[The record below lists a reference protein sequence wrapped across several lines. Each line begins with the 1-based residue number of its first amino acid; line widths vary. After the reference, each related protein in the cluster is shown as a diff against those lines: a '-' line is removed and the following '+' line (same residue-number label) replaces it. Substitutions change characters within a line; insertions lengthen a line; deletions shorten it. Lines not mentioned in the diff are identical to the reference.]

1 VSQAPLSPTG
11 PFGRWERA
19 VALRYL
25 RARRKD
31 AGVALMSVICFLAV
45 MLAVFAQITVM
56 SVMNGF
62 RSDLLDRMLGFN
74 GHAYV
79 MGQGLVG
86 TETDAIVKRLLTVPD
101 VKRAIPMVEAQAM
114 AMGPAQITGAV
125 VRGVSPADLRRIDI
139 LTGNKGKNIVRGS
152 IDGFGRGEY
161 GGDVVLIGDRMAQS
175 LGVAAGD
182 TITLISPSGA
192 STAFG
197 QSVNQKDY
205 IVGGTFSVGMSEFDQ
220 LFIYMPLEQAQLF
233 FGREG
238 AVDKIEI
245 MLKNADEA
253 TTLRPALREAAGPT
267 VSVMDWTQ
275 QNRSFFEALRV
286 ERVMVR
292 LIMMVV
298 VLMAAL
304 NIISCVV
311 MLVKSKGRDIGI
323 LRTMGASQG
332 SILRIFI
339 MAGVILGLAG
349 SAVGLVL
356 GVLFCANIEGIQVLV
371 ERLTGTQVFNADVY
385 FLSHLPAKI
394 EWSEVAVATGWSFL
408 ISALATL
415 WPAWRA
421 SRMDPV
427 EALRYE

>member
-1 VSQAPLSPTG
+1 MSQAPLSPTG
-11 PFGRWERA
+11 PFGLWERA

-79 MGQGLVG
+79 MGEGLVG
-86 TETDAIVKRLLTVPD
+86 EEPDRIVQRLLKVPD
-101 VKRAIPMVEAQAM
+101 VKRAIPMIEAQAM

-125 VRGVSPADLRRIDI
+125 VRGVSPSDLRRIDI
-139 LTGNKGKNIVRGS
+139 IAGDGGKAITRGS
-152 IDGFGRGEY
+152 LEGFGRGEY
-161 GGDVVLIGDRMAQS
+161 GGDVVLIGDRMAAS
-175 LGVAAGD
+175 LGVGPGD
-182 TITLISPSGA
+182 TITLVSPSGSA
-192 STAFG
+192 TAFG

-238 AVDKIEI
+238 RVDKIEV
-245 MLKNADEA
+245 MLKSPDEA
-253 TTLRPALREAAGPT
+253 TTLRPALRQAAGPA
-267 VSVMDWTQ
+267 VAVMDWTQ
-275 QNRSFFEALRV
+275 QNRSFFQALQV
-286 ERVMVR
+286 ERTMVR

-332 SILRIFI
+332 AILRIFI

-349 SAVGLVL
+349 SAVGLLL
-356 GVLFCANIEGIQVLV
+356 GVIFCANIEGAQQLV
-371 ERLTGTQVFNADVY
+371 ERVTGAQVFNADVY

-394 EWSEVAVATGWSFL
+394 EWAEVAIATGWSFV
-408 ISALATL
+408 ISVLATL

>member
-1 VSQAPLSPTG
+1 MSQAAATHG
-11 PFGRWERA
+11 APFGRWERA
-19 VALRYL
+19 VAVRYL

-31 AGVALMSVICFLAV
+31 AGVALMSVICFLAI

-62 RSDLLDRMLGFN
+62 RADLLDRMLGFN

-79 MGQGLVG
+79 LGDGLYG
-86 TETDAIVKRLLTVPD
+86 EEPAHIVERLLKVPQ
-101 VKRAIPMVEAQAM
+101 VTRATPMVEGQAM
-114 AMGPAQITGAV
+114 VMGPAQISGAM
-125 VRGVSPADLRRIDI
+125 VRGISPSDLRKTDI
-139 LTGNKGKNIVRGS
+139 IAKNIRRGS
-152 IDGFGRGEY
+152 LDGFGQGEY
-161 GGDVVLIGDRMAQS
+161 GGDLILIGDRMAAS
-175 LGVAAGD
+175 LGVGPGD
-182 TITLISPSGA
+182 PITLISPSGA

-197 QSVNQKDY
+197 QSVSQKDY
-205 IVGGTFSVGMSEFDQ
+205 VIGGVFSVGMSEFDQ

-238 AVDKIEI
+238 RVDKIEI
-245 MLKNADEA
+245 MVKNPDKA
-253 TTLRPALREAAGPT
+253 TSLRPALKAAAGPL
-267 VSVMDWTQ
+267 VSVADWTQ
-275 QNRSFFEALRV
+275 QNRSFFEALAV

-298 VLMAAL
+298 VIMAAL

-311 MLVKSKGRDIGI
+311 MMVKNKGRDIGI

-332 SILRIFI
+332 AVLRIFM

-356 GVLFCANIEGIQVLV
+356 GVVFCANIEAIQQIV
-371 ERLTGTQVFNADVY
+371 ESVTGTQVFNADVY

-394 EWSEVAVATGWSFL
+394 EWHEVAIATGWSFAMS
-408 ISALATL
+408 ILATL

-421 SRMDPV
+421 SRLDPV